1 MAFPAQSGAVTD
13 YAIPFDYISKDHIE
27 ASVDG
32 ASATFTWLNDS
43 TIRMDTAPVGDL
55 VIQRVTPIDHK
66 VVTFVDGSAHTAE
79 KHNLQNEQNLYVI
92 QETVDEMASTLKTD
106 GIKFDARGQRIEN
119 VGSPTEPTDASTKGY
134 VDTILDNDKAY
145 LLGLRNATE
154 GFASDAEESA
164 ILAANSEDLAE
175 QWAES
180 PTEPGGPSSKSAK
193 TWAETAE
200 QYKNTAVSAK
210 NSAESARDSAQSS
223 ASAAATS
230 ETNAASSESAAA
242 SSESNAESSA
252 SAAASSAS
260 SAATSEANAATSESN
275 AASSASAAQSSAS
288 SASSSASSATTSAAS
303 AANSASDAKDYLA
316 TVEQQADRAEQEA
329 DRAQD
334 IAEAIGDPVAYTPQ
348 EKTPAEQEIARE
360 NIGLTLGDPMLA
372 RLNASKDHSLQD
384 WQDGTATEGGLIS
397 PAQLAEAAGDKT
409 AIGTVN
415 WFALSTPPDGW
426 LVCDGRAITNLYP
439 DLRQAL
445 IDDGFPWGQ
454 DGSGNPLL
462 PNPVD
467 GNRFPRAAGGDLP
480 VGTVQE
486 DAIRNITGKATNV
499 SSWGFAGSENLD
511 GAFYASRTFTDSKVA
526 GQSSQPMIDF
536 AFDASR
542 VVPTADENR
551 PKAVA
556 MLLCIKAFGS
566 VVNIPGQADMDYII
580 EQTKSYTD
588 DTVSNL
594 PLGYEWIDVID
605 DRAHDTWYENT
616 TPWPIFVSI
625 YPRSNTTTRRYLE
638 IREGDGDPIKVGS
651 FSAST
656 TPGNNVCVVTHPGWS
671 YRVDGRIGQADPFL
685 WVECRRV
692 S

>member
-1 MAFPAQSGAVTD
+1 MADFKDFLRTDGYLARLTRLNEVKTALAQWLSVGTHSNVPEGAIRWSQSQKRWEVYSGGTWGALETEYNVNVKQLQGAEPNT
-13 YAIPFDYISKDHIE
+13 A
-27 ASVDG
+27 AS
-32 ASATFTWLNDS
+32 N
-43 TIRMDTAPVGDL
+43 
-55 VIQRVTPIDHK
+55 
-66 VVTFVDGSAHTAE
+66 
-79 KHNLQNEQNLYVI
+79 
-92 QETVDEMASTLKTD
+92 STLVKRTATGQVKAAAPSTND
-106 GIKFDARGQRIEN
+106 EVTTRAFSDARYVRQENLGDSGGVSVENAAKLGGQL
-119 VGSPTEPTDASTKGY
+119 P
-134 VDTILDNDKAY
+134 AY
-145 LLGLRNATE
+145 YRNASNINAGTLP
-154 GFASDAEESA
+154 
-164 ILAANSEDLAE
+164 LAR
-175 QWAES
+175 
-180 PTEPGGPSSKSAK
+180 GG
-193 TWAETAE
+193 TG
-200 QYKNTAVSAK
+200 
-210 NSAESARDSAQSS
+210 
-223 ASAAATS
+223 ATS
-230 ETNAASSESAAA
+230 AGAARTSLGFTLSA
-242 SSESNAESSA
+242 
-252 SAAASSAS
+252 
-260 SAATSEANAATSESN
+260 
-275 AASSASAAQSSAS
+275 
-288 SASSSASSATTSAAS
+288 
-303 AANSASDAKDYLA
+303 
-316 TVEQQADRAEQEA
+316 
-329 DRAQD
+329 
-334 IAEAIGDPVAYTPQ
+334 
-348 EKTPAEQEIARE
+348 
-360 NIGLTLGDPMLA
+360 PMLA
-372 RLNASKDHSLQD
+372 RLNAGKDHSLQV

-511 GAFYASRTFTDSKVA
+511 GAFYASRTFTDGKVA

-625 YPRSNTTTRRYLE
+625 YSRSNTTTRRYLE